1 VGAGWVVNSKAK
13 NAAGAKAYLNF
24 LTQPAN
30 ASVFL
35 KAESGFSTLVDV
47 ESPAI
52 SQEQPI
58 LASYKKGNTVPSA
71 IEQLNFTDGEDELGK
86 AMQLIFVNPGVSTA
100 SILQTLDK
108 QIPKSPIS

>member
-1 VGAGWVVNSKAK
+1 M
-13 NAAGAKAYLNF
+13 
-24 LTQPAN
+24 
-30 ASVFL
+30 
-35 KAESGFSTLVDV
+35 
-47 ESPAI
+47 
-52 SQEQPI
+52 

-108 QIPKSPIS
+108 QIPKTPIS